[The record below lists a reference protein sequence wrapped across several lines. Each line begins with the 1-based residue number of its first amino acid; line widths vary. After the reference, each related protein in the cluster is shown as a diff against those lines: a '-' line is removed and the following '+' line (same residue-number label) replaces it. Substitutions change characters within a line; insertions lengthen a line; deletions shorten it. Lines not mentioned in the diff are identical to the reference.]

1 MCIRDR
7 YDGQYFYVF
16 DKPDLSKGIK
26 NITTDDKNIVYIL
39 DTNGEIKDTLEFNQE
54 STKTTADVNILGG
67 DRRYLLVTTTDTDI
81 QQFKAS
87 SELMSKYEELKKRME
102 TEGSSKL
109 AQVCL
114 SAVLDKA
121 DIGTGN
127 KEWIQITPE

>member
-1 MCIRDR
+1 
-7 YDGQYFYVF
+7 
-16 DKPDLSKGIK
+16 
-26 NITTDDKNIVYIL
+26 
-39 DTNGEIKDTLEFNQE
+39 
-54 STKTTADVNILGG
+54 
-67 DRRYLLVTTTDTDI
+67 
-81 QQFKAS
+81 
-87 SELMSKYEELKKRME
+87 ME

>member
-1 MCIRDR
+1 MA
-7 YDGQYFYVF
+7 V
-16 DKPDLSKGIK
+16 DL
-26 NITTDDKNIVYIL
+26 
-39 DTNGEIKDTLEFNQE
+39 
-54 STKTTADVNILGG
+54 
-67 DRRYLLVTTTDTDI
+67 
-81 QQFKAS
+81 
-87 SELMSKYEELKKRME
+87 SKYEELKKRME

>member
-1 MCIRDR
+1 MFI
-7 YDGQYFYVF
+7 Y
-16 DKPDLSKGIK
+16 
-26 NITTDDKNIVYIL
+26 L